1 MSFYLKVPRKE
12 VMSTSLL
19 QLQVVTTII
28 NAIKQQVTKMRD
40 LRKQIKDKYILIIRI
55 KESKATKCRVQKI

>member
-1 MSFYLKVPRKE
+1 MSFYLKVPREE

-28 NAIKQQVTKMRD
+28 NAIKQQVTKMETRGN
-40 LRKQIKDKYILIIRI
+40 K
-55 KESKATKCRVQKI
+55 